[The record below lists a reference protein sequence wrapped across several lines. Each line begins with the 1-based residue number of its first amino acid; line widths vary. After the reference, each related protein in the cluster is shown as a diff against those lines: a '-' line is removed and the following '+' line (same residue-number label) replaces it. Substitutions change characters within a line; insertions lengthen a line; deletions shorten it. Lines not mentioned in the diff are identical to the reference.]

1 MKIKTQYNP
10 QTSLVCGY
18 FPESKDYSL
27 VVVIDEQNKTIDD
40 LPYIEIE
47 EADQVLDKEMCVV
60 DGVYQEYI
68 EPLEEALK
76 KAKANK
82 IIELK
87 KARNTLLESKKFTID
102 VEGVSCQFW
111 LRNSDLSALQSRF
124 ASLLDNEATRSWGAV
139 DGSRVELN
147 KPAYLSLIRHIT
159 DNDETVFG
167 EYVRMKEEI
176 ESAPDLEALEEID
189 INFNL

>member
-1 MKIKTQYNP
+1 MENLIQKYLTENNVEGKNGIDYRLEDSGNGIEIKGWTLKISEPTFTQE
-10 QTSLVCGY
+10 Q
-18 FPESKDYSL
+18 
-27 VVVIDEQNKTIDD
+27 IDADILDVKKQNKIA
-40 LPYIEIE
+40 E
-47 EADQVLDKEMCVV
+47 V
-60 DGVYQEYI
+60 
-68 EPLEEALK
+68 K
-76 KAKANK
+76 KV
-82 IIELK
+82 
-87 KARNTLLESKKFTID
+87 RNTLLENKKFTIN

>member
-27 VVVIDEQNKTIDD
+27 VVVIDEKNKTIDD